1 MGGGT
6 TTVWDGGGV
15 GSVGEGLCDCRGCV
29 CLTLVVDAFV
39 LLLSCALVGEIG
51 ECYLRDQRV
60 LYGNHYCFNKKWRK
74 EQWGLR
80 LSQSFLHDV
89 ISHYLSDRP

>member
-1 MGGGT
+1 MEGRPRSGME
-6 TTVWDGGGV
+6 VESV
-15 GSVGEGLCDCRGCV
+15 QLVRGSV
-29 CLTLVVDAFV
+29 TVVDAFV

-51 ECYLRDQRV
+51 ECYLRDRRV